1 MSYGMAAVLQS
12 AVYQHLL
19 ADPVLSGLVGSNI
32 FDAAPAGGVPSLYV
46 SLGDEDVKDASDNLG
61 RGATH
66 EFTVS
71 VITDVSGFLAAKDV
85 AAAISDALHEAP
97 LVLSRGRL
105 VLLRFQRAKARRV
118 ETGTKRRI
126 DLRFRARLEDD

>member
-1 MSYGMAAVLQS
+1 MSYGMAAALQS

-19 ADPVLSGLVGSNI
+19 ADPVLSGLVGGNI

-46 SLGDEDVKDASDNLG
+46 SLGDEDVRDASDG
-61 RGATH
+61 TGQGAAH

-85 AAAISDALHEAP
+85 AVAVSDALDEAP
-97 LVLSRGRL
+97 LTLARGRL
-105 VLLRFQRAKARRV
+105 VSLKFQRAKARRV